1 MRSSFSAPSVSYPSL
16 QSFDSLLRSA
26 ITSSP
31 FPSFWRTV
39 VSGQPSS
46 EEWRPGGETCVFA
59 HTSCL
64 FGQSP
69 SRRISCL
76 VVPSPTT
83 PRFRPICQNGHHDT
97 VRCQTFSRWNNYSGT
112 ALADKAVVK
121 ASLSSPSHSPTFL
134 AASSPHSVD
143 FSSCGLRLD
152 EAVRTAVALRL
163 RLPLLCVSH
172 PCCCGALVDAH
183 GNEREFIQRVVI
195 NKSRTP

>member
-1 MRSSFSAPSVSYPSL
+1 MEA
-16 QSFDSLLRSA
+16 
-26 ITSSP
+26 
-31 FPSFWRTV
+31 
-39 VSGQPSS
+39 
-46 EEWRPGGETCVFA
+46 CVFA

-76 VVPSPTT
+76 VVPSPTLQAYLSEWSSRYGAL
-83 PRFRPICQNGHHDT
+83 PDILPLKQPFWDRPG
-97 VRCQTFSRWNNYSGT
+97 V
-112 ALADKAVVK
+112 LADKAVVK

-172 PCCCGALVDAH
+172 PCCCGSLVDAH

-195 NKSRTP
+195 NKSRTR